1 MKELSAMNLYRTIYH
16 QREIACTTKSQA
28 QETKAREII
37 QEAKQELNR
46 RGRNYETTM
55 AYRQEKVQ
63 VQNAS
68 RFGIGTWGVKA
79 NNQQLGKG
87 RERSQQNAN
96 DGIMRR
102 FKNQPKKIL
111 RRRIEYANKISIM

>member
-16 QREIACTTKSQA
+16 QREIACTTKCKA

-46 RGRNYETTM
+46 RGGKYETKM

-63 VQNAS
+63 V
-68 RFGIGTWGVKA
+68 
-79 NNQQLGKG
+79 
-87 RERSQQNAN
+87 
-96 DGIMRR
+96 
-102 FKNQPKKIL
+102 
-111 RRRIEYANKISIM
+111 

>member
-28 QETKAREII
+28 QEQKAREII
-37 QEAKQELNR
+37 QKAKQELNR

-63 VQNAS
+63 V
-68 RFGIGTWGVKA
+68 
-79 NNQQLGKG
+79 
-87 RERSQQNAN
+87 
-96 DGIMRR
+96 
-102 FKNQPKKIL
+102 
-111 RRRIEYANKISIM
+111 